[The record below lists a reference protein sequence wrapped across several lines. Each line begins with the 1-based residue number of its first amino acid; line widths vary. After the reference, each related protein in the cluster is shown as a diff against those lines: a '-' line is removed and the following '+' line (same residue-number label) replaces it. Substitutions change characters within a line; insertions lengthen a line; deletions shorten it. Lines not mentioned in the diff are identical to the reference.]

1 MQEDTNAPM
10 ASSKKKR
17 RACKQ
22 KAEKQRETK
31 RKNMQQ
37 KRDMKL
43 KLKDPEI
50 AAAKTLCQTY
60 MGRDILPASDRDT
73 RKKRKFSQIT
83 VGSDCS
89 GVGTDVVA
97 VKQACIKRH
106 CN

>member
-1 MQEDTNAPM
+1 MQKHTNNPM

-17 RACKQ
+17 CARKE

-50 AAAKTLCQTY
+50 AAAKTLCQKY
-60 MGRDILPASDRDT
+60 MGRDIPAAPPFRDIQKNASFHKLLLGLIAPGWAPT
-73 RKKRKFSQIT
+73 LLQ
-83 VGSDCS
+83 
-89 GVGTDVVA
+89 
-97 VKQACIKRH
+97 
-106 CN
+106 

>member
-50 AAAKTLCQTY
+50 AAAKTLCQKY

-73 RKKRKFSQIT
+73 QKNASFHKLLLGLIAPGWAPTLLQ
-83 VGSDCS
+83 
-89 GVGTDVVA
+89 
-97 VKQACIKRH
+97 
-106 CN
+106 

>member
-1 MQEDTNAPM
+1 MQKHTNNPM

-17 RACKQ
+17 CARKE

-31 RKNMQQ
+31 RTHMQQ

-73 RKKRKFSQIT
+73 QKNASFHKLLLGLIAPGWAPTLLQ
-83 VGSDCS
+83 
-89 GVGTDVVA
+89 
-97 VKQACIKRH
+97 
-106 CN
+106 

>member
-17 RACKQ
+17 GARKE

-50 AAAKTLCQTY
+50 AAAKTLCQKY

-73 RKKRKFSQIT
+73 QKNASFHKLLLGLIAPGWAPTLLQ
-83 VGSDCS
+83 
-89 GVGTDVVA
+89 
-97 VKQACIKRH
+97 
-106 CN
+106 

>member
-1 MQEDTNAPM
+1 MHALICKG
-10 ASSKKKR
+10 S
-17 RACKQ
+17 KQ

-73 RKKRKFSQIT
+73 QKNASFHKLLLGLIAPGWAPTLLQ
-83 VGSDCS
+83 
-89 GVGTDVVA
+89 
-97 VKQACIKRH
+97 
-106 CN
+106 

>member
-1 MQEDTNAPM
+1 MQKHTNNPM

-17 RACKQ
+17 CARKE

-50 AAAKTLCQTY
+50 AAAKTLCQKY

-73 RKKRKFSQIT
+73 QKNASFHKLLLGLIAPGWAPTLLQ
-83 VGSDCS
+83 
-89 GVGTDVVA
+89 
-97 VKQACIKRH
+97 
-106 CN
+106 

>member
-1 MQEDTNAPM
+1 MQKHTNNPM

-17 RACKQ
+17 CARKE

-31 RKNMQQ
+31 RTHMQQ

-50 AAAKTLCQTY
+50 AAAKTLCQKY

-73 RKKRKFSQIT
+73 QKNASFHKLLLGLIAPGWAPTLLQ
-83 VGSDCS
+83 
-89 GVGTDVVA
+89 
-97 VKQACIKRH
+97 
-106 CN
+106 